1 MYNFLIITYLYFLLQ
16 AGEDVE
22 AEATASEQTEAKH
35 AVREDA
41 ESSDQIALETAKD
54 QETSGSSQK
63 LAYTGRHPVR
73 GGNKPF
79 GKPPVYDHGSYHGP
93 PPPPPSGNPEAT
105 DKLYGGGGGSGGDPW
120 PASTPDMPKI
130 VSLDVKCEKNLMKVY
145 IGFDKPFFGIV
156 FSKGHYRYNYTSLLC
171 F

>member
-1 MYNFLIITYLYFLLQ
+1 MLQ

-22 AEATASEQTEAKH
+22 AEATASEQTDAKH

-54 QETSGSSQK
+54 QEASGTSQK
-63 LAYTGRHPVR
+63 LSYTGRHPVR
-73 GGNKPF
+73 GGGAKPF
-79 GKPPVYDHGSYHGP
+79 GNHLGKPPVYDHGAYHGP
-93 PPPPPSGNPEAT
+93 PPPPGKPEAT
-105 DKLYGGGGGSGGDPW
+105 DKLYGGGGGDPW

-145 IGFDKPFFGIV
+145 IGFDKPFYGIV
-156 FSKGHYRYNYTSLLC
+156 FSKGHYR
-171 F
+171 